1 MRLIRSLVLA
11 VAVAAAAAA
20 AACSSGPSLPDAGA
34 DLSGTLADF
43 LPGPAVLGASTRV
56 LVEQE
61 LPAPRDQAIVLV
73 ESGTRV
79 YLVERRG
86 GRLIPA
92 SASDLAKG
100 DRLQVWTTGVELR
113 SYPAQVSATR
123 IHVFR

>member
-1 MRLIRSLVLA
+1 MSLLRSLVLI
-11 VAVAAAAAA
+11 VAAAAAA
-20 AACSSGPSLPDAGA
+20 GCGSGPSLPETDA

-56 LVEQE
+56 LVERE
-61 LPAPRDQAIVLV
+61 LPAPQDQTIVLV

-79 YLVERRG
+79 FLVERRG

-100 DRLQVWTTGVELR
+100 DQLQVWTTGVELR

-123 IHVFR
+123 IHIFR

>member
-1 MRLIRSLVLA
+1 MRLLRSLILV
-11 VAVAAAAAA
+11 VAAAAAA
-20 AACSSGPSLPDAGA
+20 ACGSGPSLPETDA
-34 DLSGTLADF
+34 DLAGTLAEF
-43 LPGPAVLGASTRV
+43 LPGPAVLGAATRV

-61 LPAPRDQAIVLV
+61 LPAPRDRTIVLV

-92 SASDLAKG
+92 SRDDLSAG
-100 DRLQVWTTGVELR
+100 DQLQVWTTGVELR

-123 IHVFR
+123 IHIFR